1 MMSEHQRL
9 MALLKGP
16 DWYAHESG
24 KDLLAVLNQGKR
36 KRYKSMNST
45 ADKYLLTIMDLF
57 DKEQSVR
64 IIKTWLTTY
73 SLPLDPNRLKTFEQ
87 FHQQFGEF
95 AIDNTA
101 TIKSY

>member
-45 ADKYLLTIMDLF
+45 ADKHILTIMNLF
-57 DKEQSVR
+57 DKEQSAR
-64 IIKTWLTTY
+64 ILKTWLTTY
-73 SLPLDPNRLKTFEQ
+73 CLPLDPNRLKTFDQ
-87 FHQQFGEF
+87 FHEQFGEF
-95 AIDNTA
+95 IIDNT
-101 TIKSY
+101 TIIQSY

>member
-1 MMSEHQRL
+1 MMTEHQRL
-9 MALLKGP
+9 IALLKGP

-36 KRYKSMNST
+36 KRYKSLNST
-45 ADKYLLTIMDLF
+45 ADKHLSTIMDLF

-64 IIKTWLTTY
+64 ILKTWLTTY
-73 SLPLDPNRLKTFEQ
+73 SLPLDPNRLKTFDQLHEQ
-87 FHQQFGEF
+87 IGEF
-95 AIDNTA
+95 IIDNTA

>member
-1 MMSEHQRL
+1 MMSERQRL

-45 ADKYLLTIMDLF
+45 ADKHILTIMHLF
-57 DKEQSVR
+57 DNEQSVR
-64 IIKTWLTTY
+64 ILKTWLSTY
-73 SLPLDPNRLKTFEQ
+73 KLPLDPSRLKTFDQ
-87 FHQQFGEF
+87 FHDQFGEF
-95 AIDNTA
+95 ITNNTA
-101 TIKSY
+101 TIESY

>member
-1 MMSEHQRL
+1 MTEHQRL
-9 MALLKGP
+9 IALLKGP

-36 KRYKSMNST
+36 KRYKSLNSI
-45 ADKYLLTIMDLF
+45 ADKHLSTIMDLF

-64 IIKTWLTTY
+64 ILKTWLTTY
-73 SLPLDPNRLKTFEQ
+73 SLPLDPNRLKTFDQLHEQ
-87 FHQQFGEF
+87 IGEF
-95 AIDNTA
+95 IIDNTA

>member
-1 MMSEHQRL
+1 MMTEYQRL

-64 IIKTWLTTY
+64 ILKTWLTTY

>member
-1 MMSEHQRL
+1 MMSDSERL
-9 MALLKGP
+9 IALLKGP

-45 ADKYLLTIMDLF
+45 ADKHLLTIMYLF

-64 IIKTWLTTY
+64 ILKTWLSTY
-73 SLPLDPNRLKTFEQ
+73 SLPLDPDRLKTFDQFHEQ
-87 FHQQFGEF
+87 FGKFITNNAGL
-95 AIDNTA
+95 
-101 TIKSY
+101 IKSY

>member
-1 MMSEHQRL
+1 MTEHQRL
-9 MALLKGP
+9 IALLKGP

-36 KRYKSMNST
+36 KRYKSLNST
-45 ADKYLLTIMDLF
+45 ADKHLSTIMDLF

-64 IIKTWLTTY
+64 ILKTWLTTY
-73 SLPLDPNRLKTFEQ
+73 SLPLDPNRLKTFDQLHEQ
-87 FHQQFGEF
+87 IGEF
-95 AIDNTA
+95 IIDNTA

>member
-1 MMSEHQRL
+1 MTEQQRL
-9 MALLKGP
+9 IALLKGP

-36 KRYKSMNST
+36 KRYKSLNST
-45 ADKYLLTIMDLF
+45 ADRHLSTIMDLF

-64 IIKTWLTTY
+64 ILKTWLTTY
-73 SLPLDPNRLKTFEQ
+73 SLPLDPNRLKTFDQLHEQ
-87 FHQQFGEF
+87 IGEF
-95 AIDNTA
+95 IIDNTA

>member
-24 KDLLAVLNQGKR
+24 KELLAVLNQGKR

-45 ADKYLLTIMDLF
+45 ADKHLLTIMDLF
-57 DKEQSVR
+57 NKEQSVR
-64 IIKTWLTTY
+64 ILKTWLTTY
-73 SLPLDPNRLKTFEQ
+73 SLPLDPNRLKTYDQ
-87 FHQQFGEF
+87 FHEQFGEF
-95 AIDNTA
+95 IINIAAI
-101 TIKSY
+101 IESY

>member
-45 ADKYLLTIMDLF
+45 ADKHLSTIMYLF
-57 DKEQSVR
+57 DKEPAVR
-64 IIKTWLTTY
+64 ILKTWLSTY
-73 SLPLDPNRLKTFEQ
+73 KLPLDPTRLKTFDQFHEQ
-87 FHQQFGEF
+87 FGKF
-95 AIDNTA
+95 IINNTA
-101 TIKSY
+101 IIESY

>member
-1 MMSEHQRL
+1 MTDSDRL
-9 MALLKGP
+9 ITLLKGP

>member
-1 MMSEHQRL
+1 MMTDSDRL
-9 MALLKGP
+9 ITLLKGP

-64 IIKTWLTTY
+64 ILKTWLTTY

>member
-1 MMSEHQRL
+1 MSEHQRL

-45 ADKYLLTIMDLF
+45 ADKHISTIMHLF
-57 DKEQSVR
+57 DNEQSVR
-64 IIKTWLTTY
+64 ILKTWLSTY
-73 SLPLDPNRLKTFEQ
+73 KLPLDPNRLKTFDQ
-87 FHQQFGEF
+87 LHKQFGEF
-95 AIDNTA
+95 IINIAAI
-101 TIKSY
+101 IESY

>member
-16 DWYAHESG
+16 DWYAHESA

-36 KRYKSMNST
+36 KRYKSMNFT
-45 ADKYLLTIMDLF
+45 ADKHILTIMHLF

-64 IIKTWLTTY
+64 ILKTWLSTY
-73 SLPLDPNRLKTFEQ
+73 ELPLDPYRLKTFDQ
-87 FHQQFGEF
+87 FHKQFGKF
-95 AIDNTA
+95 VIDNTE
-101 TIKSY
+101 IIQSY